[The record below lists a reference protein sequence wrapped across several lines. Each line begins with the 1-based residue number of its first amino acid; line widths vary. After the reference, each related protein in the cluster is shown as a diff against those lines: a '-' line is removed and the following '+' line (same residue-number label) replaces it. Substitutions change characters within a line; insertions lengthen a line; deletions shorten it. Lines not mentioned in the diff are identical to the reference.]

1 MNVGEHDIQATLD
14 GVSLALGAL
23 DAIFY
28 NMLGLLPWGRALVD
42 LRGLD
47 ALLRAVHVVLT
58 ECVLKHVLHVFFQC
72 AQYPQLTL

>member
-1 MNVGEHDIQATLD
+1 MNVGEHDIQATLY

-28 NMLGLLPWGRALVD
+28 NMLGLLPWGSALVN
-42 LRGLD
+42 LRGLN
-47 ALLRAVHVVLT
+47 ALFRAVRVVLT

-72 AQYPQLTL
+72 AQYP